1 MVRDDLLDV
10 LAVIMFLYFADY
22 LVHEVLERG
31 GEFFLFVGVEY
42 IRYGRI
48 IVHGSLIFQP
58 Y

>member
-48 IVHGSLIFQP
+48 IVHG
-58 Y
+58 